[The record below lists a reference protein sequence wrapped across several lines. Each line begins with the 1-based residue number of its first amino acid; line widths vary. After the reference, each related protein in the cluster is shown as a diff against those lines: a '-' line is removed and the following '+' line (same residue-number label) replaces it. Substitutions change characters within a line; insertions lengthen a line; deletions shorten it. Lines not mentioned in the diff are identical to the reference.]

1 MYALAESLGLRRDDY
16 QVVALGSTPKRLR
29 ALLAGECDATMLNA
43 GNELLAEAAGF
54 RALARVSEVCRP
66 YLGTVLA
73 ALDPAPVAGLAS
85 ALTGVAA
92 EITSG
97 RHDELVTEEAMA
109 ALGLDRPLAV
119 RYLERLRTPAEGL
132 VPDGVVDR
140 ESLCTLVGLRRR
152 FGPVLDGDPLAAAL
166 T

>member
-1 MYALAESLGLRRDDY
+1 
-16 QVVALGSTPKRLR
+16 
-29 ALLAGECDATMLNA
+29 LLAGECDATMLNA

-54 RALARVSEVCRP
+54 RAVARVSEVCRP

-73 ALDPAPVAGLAS
+73 ALDPAPIAGLAS

-92 EITSG
+92 EIAGG
-97 RHDELVTEEAMA
+97 RHDELVVDEAMA
-109 ALGLDRPLAV
+109 ALGLGRSLAL
-119 RYLERLRTPAEGL
+119 RYLRRLRTSEEGL

-140 ESLCTLVGLRRR
+140 ESLRTLVSLRRR

-166 T
+166 A